1 MKNTVDEAHENSP
14 ETLASMVGLEIFP
27 AYIGEGGARTIFD

>member
-1 MKNTVDEAHENSP
+1 MKNTVDEAHENSL

-27 AYIGEGGARTIFD
+27 ACTGEGGARMIFG